1 MVKLEIELAEIA
13 VKDALSYKESSLC
26 SRSMIS
32 RNDEVYTTKS
42 HAQFMNG
49 ELECFSNLD
58 DSFNLDRKTLA
69 HEFDEGIVHFV
80 SNPELP
86 KEDKKAE
93 LDGANPFKKKA
104 SRNDDRRCNTE
115 AN

>member
-1 MVKLEIELAEIA
+1 M
-13 VKDALSYKESSLC
+13 
-26 SRSMIS
+26 
-32 RNDEVYTTKS
+32 TKS

-58 DSFNLDRKTLA
+58 DSFNLEKKSLA

-86 KEDKKAE
+86 LEDKK
-93 LDGANPFKKKA
+93 N
-104 SRNDDRRCNTE
+104 
-115 AN
+115 